1 MGYEEDEQLL
11 RAANNGNT
19 SEVRRLIEQKVAKI
33 NCTDSVRR
41 SGEEST
47 ARALRVWG
55 GKGKRRQRHIV

>member
-1 MGYEEDEQLL
+1 MGGKDGQLL
-11 RAANNGNT
+11 EAAKKGNT
-19 SEVRRLIEQKVAKI
+19 SEALRLIEQEGVNV
-33 NCTDSVRR
+33 NCTDYVRR